1 MNSVEEVNALAAFTQ
16 SPDSIQADI
25 FNDSMDDM
33 KRVFADLQLATLSK
47 APKYL
52 KVRLDTAADVSMMS
66 KSVYQQLYD
75 DPQCE
80 QLAPVTTNTVM
91 HDHSTADVLGKVTVN
106 ILKDNKQYSIP
117 FQVVPY
123 EAS

>member
-33 KRVFADLQLATLSK
+33 YICTVNTNKPKKRVFADLQLATLSK

-52 KVRLDTAADVSMMS
+52 KVRLDTASTFSEKGD
-66 KSVYQQLYD
+66 QLQKRD
-75 DPQCE
+75 IIFF
-80 QLAPVTTNTVM
+80 V
-91 HDHSTADVLGKVTVN
+91 
-106 ILKDNKQYSIP
+106 
-117 FQVVPY
+117 
-123 EAS
+123 